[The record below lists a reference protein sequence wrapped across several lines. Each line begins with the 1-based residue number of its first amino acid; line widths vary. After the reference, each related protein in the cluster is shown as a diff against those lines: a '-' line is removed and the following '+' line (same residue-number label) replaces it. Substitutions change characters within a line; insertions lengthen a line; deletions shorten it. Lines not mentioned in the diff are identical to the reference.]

1 MSILN
6 LDYKAIGDH
15 MHLYR
20 GREEIGRI
28 TIKDFEAFRDSKT
41 DQEPSIQLH
50 PSQYTIE
57 EVSENA
63 GD

>member
-6 LDYKAIGDH
+6 LGYKTIGDH

-20 GREEIGRI
+20 GKEEVGRI
-28 TIKDFEAFRDSKT
+28 STKDFETFRDGKT
-41 DQEPSIQLH
+41 DQEPTVQLH
-50 PSQYTIE
+50 PSQYRIE
-57 EVSENA
+57 EVPENA

>member
-1 MSILN
+1 MSIIN

-20 GREEIGRI
+20 GKEEVGRI
-28 TIKDFEAFRDSKT
+28 AVKDFKAFQAGKD
-41 DQEPSIQLH
+41 DQEPTTQLH

-57 EVSENA
+57 EVKE
-63 GD
+63 DD

>member
-6 LDYKAIGDH
+6 IDYKTIVDH

-20 GREEIGRI
+20 GKEEIGRI
-28 TIKDFEAFRDSKT
+28 SVKDFEAFRDNKT

-57 EVSENA
+57 EVKE
-63 GD
+63 DD